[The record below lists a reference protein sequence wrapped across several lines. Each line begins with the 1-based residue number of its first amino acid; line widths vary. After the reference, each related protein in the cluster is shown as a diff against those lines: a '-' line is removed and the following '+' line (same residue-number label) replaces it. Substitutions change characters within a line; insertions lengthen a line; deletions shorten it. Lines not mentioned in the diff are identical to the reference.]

1 MPTTIGHADFA
12 LHQTS
17 LFEAV
22 EQPDHLRRIDTQS
35 MAEVS
40 LRHAVSIANAHHRF
54 VGQGFQTE
62 RGQCGLGSRQDHL
75 AQTDGAIAKTT
86 A

>member
-1 MPTTIGHADFA
+1 
-12 LHQTS
+12 
-17 LFEAV
+17 
-22 EQPDHLRRIDTQS
+22 
-35 MAEVS
+35 
-40 LRHAVSIANAHHRF
+40 VSIANAHHRF